1 MNVGI
6 FGSIELHNRRA
17 VSGIIPEV
25 EGVGA
30 LGHMDDVLAVQG
42 VVGHRAVDGFLYP
55 HPSLLYLNTTR
66 VPVLFI

>member
-1 MNVGI
+1 MK
-6 FGSIELHNRRA
+6 LHNRRTVA
-17 VSGIIPEV
+17 GVILEV
-25 EGVGA
+25 QRVVA
-30 LGHMDDVLAVQG
+30 LGQVDNVLAMQG